1 MTVFLSF
8 CRCFS
13 WFLHLF
19 PCNSLIISNII
30 VHWKSIFWQFFGL
43 CHPRLLAR
51 LSGVVKMLVQNL
63 LKTQTCP
70 CLWCSKS
77 IFNLRGIK
85 IAIFP
90 IRKAKKGGR
99 LVKIGQNWANILFEC
114 PLIFIPFN
122 SNGTCSFG
130 LHVPSNIHYSEIL
143 FLIISILS

>member
-30 VHWKSIFWQFFGL
+30 VHWKSIFWQFFSL

-90 IRKAKKGGR
+90 IRKAKKGDWSK
-99 LVKIGQNWANILFEC
+99 LVKIEQTYFLNV
-114 PLIFIPFN
+114 PLYLSHLIPMAHAPLGYMF
-122 SNGTCSFG
+122 
-130 LHVPSNIHYSEIL
+130 HQ
-143 FLIISILS
+143 ISIIQKYCS